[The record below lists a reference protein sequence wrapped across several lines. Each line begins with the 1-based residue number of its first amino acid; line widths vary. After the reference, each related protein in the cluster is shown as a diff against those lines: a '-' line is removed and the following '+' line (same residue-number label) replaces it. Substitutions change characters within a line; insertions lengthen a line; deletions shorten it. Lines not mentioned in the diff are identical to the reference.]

1 MVVTAFHRNMQGT
14 LKMEGRVRGEWSLDG
29 VVISRRKLPQHPSA
43 SQCWMV
49 MELRFNS
56 WHRA

>member
-14 LKMEGRVRGEWSLDG
+14 LKMEGRARDEWR
-29 VVISRRKLPQHPSA
+29 VISRRKLPRHSAA

-49 MELRFNS
+49 VELRFDS
-56 WHRA
+56 WHA